1 MSTYQILPVSDFR
14 NEGWTL
20 TGVSDLVGAWGT
32 LGNDAHYASNPANK
46 GRAAVG
52 FPQDISAANIP
63 DGVSIE
69 SVTVYV
75 RANVTDSV
83 SRGLTMNLVTADDTA
98 YFFGRTIPLSTTIT
112 TYTVGTFVQDAQ
124 SRAWT
129 KDTLNQLV
137 AQVFTYDSG
146 GATDKVRVYGLY
158 VVVNYTGAPGVQITA
173 PTGTVSSSSPA
184 VSWSYSQGDGDIQAS
199 AKYKIFTSVQVADTT
214 FNPDYTPSAYPAA
227 TTYTIK
233 DGDTLWG
240 LAERYYGNGELYPQI
255 YNASHFRSG
264 DPNLIYPGEIATIPG
279 MGTISGDRTSF
290 TLPFSLAQGDYFIF
304 LQVTSTKGVTSAWVS
319 SEFIVSAAGGAPG
332 APGGSLGG
340 VGTGGGGG
348 FESVIADPQTS
359 NVFLTLQD
367 GSNLLGVQQAD
378 FESLSDPLGWVG
390 TNCTPAQSF
399 ASAFGIGG
407 ASLGMTATA
416 SGDMSVTSTYIAV
429 AAASPLTFR
438 VQMQAA
444 TTGRTVNAT
453 VAFFDDNFVAQGTP
467 STGTITDV
475 TGTFTELVM
484 TNFSVPNG
492 ATLAQCTV
500 TVKSAAASEV
510 HYLDHAG
517 LMYGTNSAWSN
528 GGHASRN
535 LLTAA
540 QSCADDPIG
549 SYEPYTANMG
559 TTYARV
565 ATTGTGADGSKMF
578 QFTYAGVAS
587 SVGYVATGTVYS
599 DTSSAAA
606 YTLNKPAG
614 VANGNVLVAY
624 VFAES
629 TGTTGVC
636 TQALAPA
643 GWTVLTTSSNGY
655 VSLSVLLRDGLA
667 ADPSTW
673 TGSLSQGATQVRK
686 SAVVVA
692 YSGAAPVAQQFANFN
707 TANTTN
713 GSRTITSAAVS
724 NSDSNA
730 WRLSAFAVNGTGSG
744 GSLTANQSAP
754 VTVIPPIA
762 HVGDATAGSG
772 NGGTSYT
779 IHRPPNLASGH
790 LMVAAVQCTSN
801 VTVNAPTGWIKVNA
815 ANGDSSL
822 AVLVRTATGS
832 EPTSWTGS
840 FTSGA
845 GAWATQCT
853 AYANCDVAANQ
864 FVASG
869 AQELQTATFYTPV
882 VTNTNSKAWRVSIF
896 GCSSNGGSLLSSNE
910 YVQRGGYAG
919 NSFPAT
925 TLGIWDSGEPIGT
938 GANQWFATASPDTN
952 INSSTA
958 FLGFL
963 KPATS
968 TGSPGANDTSRAG
981 VVTGSAAPFL
991 DFGVFDSNGGA
1002 ATGSTTMYGTYTSG
1016 GTPAGAASFLGFLVP
1031 GTSSVQGEGGVTL
1044 TDYVDLRSISPD
1056 VWFRTG
1062 NLLTMQAAFLG
1073 SAVGTSHLKLYAY
1086 RGNELL
1092 AEQFAAGSAYNTG
1105 EWSKSIAQMVLPEG
1119 TTRIKLGMSAVGMSP
1134 GDTVSFCRVSA
1145 ALGGD
1150 TIYRQGTNG
1159 AAHPMYDVPTVEFA
1173 EDLGQGY
1180 GDWTSLS
1187 DYVGA
1192 PLSYDNDTGLCT
1204 FQDQTMTPLSTRKYR
1219 ATTTSYGLA
1228 GDTFISDYGPDSE
1241 EVVLVAENWWL
1252 KDLVSGTSLPL
1263 KVYAYA
1269 LGGGLSGTSVFEVT
1283 KTDTSTSFQP
1293 LGRKYPIIV
1302 TEGYKA
1308 ESFGISIQV
1317 DSNDFTTLM
1326 GILES
1331 MHTLYLQS
1339 NFDKSWW
1346 VRPFGNILHDLQALS
1361 NMTTSPFR
1369 FVQVTFVEV
1378 GPGG

>member
-1 MSTYQILPVSDFR
+1 MSTYQILPVFDFR

-52 FPQDISAANIP
+52 FLQDIPAADIP

-83 SRGLTMNLVTADDTA
+83 SRGLTMNLVTADNTA
-98 YFFGRTIPLSTTIT
+98 YFFGRTIPLSSTIT

-124 SRAWT
+124 NRAWT
-129 KDTLNQLV
+129 KDTLNQLI
-137 AQVFTYDSG
+137 AQVFTYDSSG
-146 GATDKVRVYGLY
+146 DSDKIRVYALY
-158 VVVNYTGAPGVQITA
+158 ADVAYTGAPGVQITA
-173 PTGTVSSSSPA
+173 PSGTVESSSPV
-184 VSWSYSQGDGDIQAS
+184 VSWSYSQDDGDIQAS
-199 AKYKIFTSVQVADTT
+199 AQYKIFTSVQVADST

-233 DGDTLWG
+233 EGDTLWG
-240 LAERYYGNGELYPQI
+240 LAERYYGDGELYPQI

-290 TLPFSLAQGDYFIF
+290 TLPFSLAQGDYFIY
-304 LQVTSTKGVTSAWVS
+304 LQVTSTSGVTSAWVS

-390 TNCTPAQSF
+390 TNCTAAQSF

-407 ASLGMTATA
+407 GSLSMTATA
-416 SGDMSVTSTYIAV
+416 AGDMSVTSTYVAV
-429 AAASPLTFR
+429 AAASPLTLRAQFE
-438 VQMQAA
+438 AA
-444 TTGRTVNAT
+444 ATGRTVDAT
-453 VAFFDDNFVAQGTP
+453 VSFFNDQFIAQGTAA
-467 STGTITDV
+467 TGSVTDA
-475 TGTFTELVM
+475 TGGYTELVL
-484 TNFSVPNG
+484 TGFSVPNG
-492 ATLAQCTV
+492 ATLAQV
-500 TVKSAAASEV
+500 ELTVKSAAASEV

-517 LMYGTNSAWSN
+517 LMYGTDSAWSN

-535 LLTAA
+535 LLTAS
-540 QSCADDPIG
+540 QSCADDPIKT
-549 SYEPYTANMG
+549 EPYVADTG
-559 TTYARV
+559 TSYARV

-578 QFTYAGVAS
+578 QFTYDGVAS

-606 YTLNKPAG
+606 YTLNKPTG
-614 VANGNVLVAY
+614 VADGNVLVAY

-629 TGTTGVC
+629 TGDTGVC

-643 GWTVLTTSSNGY
+643 GWTVLTTSSNAL

-667 ADPSTW
+667 ADPSSW
-673 TGSLSQGATQVRK
+673 IGSLTQGATQVRK

-707 TANTTN
+707 TATTTN
-713 GSRTITSAAVS
+713 GSKTIVSAAVS
-724 NSDSNA
+724 NADPNA

-744 GSLTANQSAP
+744 ASLTANTQP
-754 VTVIPPIA
+754 PTTVIPPIA
-762 HVGDATAGSG
+762 HVGDATSGSG
-772 NGGTSYT
+772 IGTSFT
-779 IHRPPNLASGH
+779 IHRPPNLAAGH
-790 LMVAAVQCTSN
+790 LMVAAVQVCAN
-801 VTVNAPTGWIKVNA
+801 VTVNAPTGWIKTNA

-822 AVLVRTATGS
+822 AVMVRTATGS
-832 EPTSWTGS
+832 EPSSWTGS
-840 FTSGA
+840 FSSGE
-845 GAWATQCT
+845 AWATECT
-853 AYANCDVAANQ
+853 AYANCDTAANQ
-864 FVASG
+864 FVASD
-869 AQELQTATFYTPV
+869 AQELSTATFYTPV

-919 NSFPAT
+919 NDFPAA

-968 TGSPGANDTSRAG
+968 TATPGDNDTSRAG
-981 VVTGSAAPFL
+981 TVTGSASPYL
-991 DFGVFDSNGGA
+991 DFGVFDSNAGA
-1002 ATGSTTMYGTYTSG
+1002 DTGSTTMYGTYTPG
-1016 GTPAGAASFLGFLVP
+1016 GSAQGAASFLGFLVP

-1044 TDYVDLRSISPD
+1044 RDYVDLRSISDD
-1056 VWFRTG
+1056 VWSRTG
-1062 NLLTMQAAFLG
+1062 NLLTIQAAFLG
-1073 SAVGTSHLKLYAY
+1073 SVAGTAHLKLYAY
-1086 RGNELL
+1086 CGNELL
-1092 AEQFAAGSAYNTG
+1092 AQQFAAGSPYNTG
-1105 EWSKSIAQMVLPEG
+1105 EWTKSVAQMVLPEG
-1119 TTRIKLGMSAVGMSP
+1119 TTRIKLGMSAVGMSVN
-1134 GDTVSFCRVSA
+1134 DTLSFCRVSA

-1180 GDWTSLS
+1180 GDWTSLA

-1283 KTDTSTSFQP
+1283 VTDTSTSFQP

-1308 ESFGISIQV
+1308 DSFGISIQV
-1317 DSNDFTTLM
+1317 DSNDFATLM

-1346 VRPFGNILHDLQALS
+1346 VRPFGNILHDLQAMS

-1369 FVQVTFVEV
+1369 FVQVTFLEV